1 MIMKTRQMF
10 VLVAVLTALLSHDA
24 RAFYSTSAGRWLS
37 RDPVNET
44 GGRNLYAALQNQ
56 LVSRLDR
63 WDQVQAYA
71 PDSEYW
77 PGQE

>member
-1 MIMKTRQMF
+1 MKTKQMF

-24 RAFYSTSAGRWLS
+24 RAFCDASAGRWLS
-37 RDPVNET
+37 RDPVHET
-44 GGRNLYAALQNQ
+44 GGRNLYAALQHQ

-71 PDSEYW
+71 PDSEHW